1 MSSTKKFQLL
11 IVNILTA
18 SRIVFAIIMFPIF
31 FACGP
36 KTIGCILVCLFL
48 TDEVDGLLARKF
60 HVSTFFGAILD
71 SVSDK
76 LMSIA
81 SCILLCFINPYMIYS
96 IIIEVLIVIAN
107 VFIFTQKGNN
117 QSSKLGKFKTWIL
130 AICVV
135 LGFFVCKPSK
145 HLVNILVASPAILF
159 EFLTLF
165 GYLKKLLNTRFKYS
179 YKKPHYK
186 SMKEIKMMLFNPKFY
201 DENKDKQGLI
211 NYIYKNEKDI

>member
-1 MSSTKKFQLL
+1 MKSSKKLQLL
-11 IVNILTA
+11 LVNTLTA

-31 FACGP
+31 FAFGP
-36 KTIGCILVCLFL
+36 KTIGVILICLFL

-107 VFIFTQKGNN
+107 IFIFTQKGNN
-117 QSSKLGKFKTWIL
+117 QSSKIGKFKTWVL

-135 LGFFVCKPSK
+135 LGFFLCRPSN
-145 HLVNILVASPAILF
+145 HLTNILVSAPAIFF

-165 GYLKKLLNTRFKYS
+165 GYIKQLLNTKFKYS

-186 SMKEIKMMLFNPKFY
+186 SLKEINEMLFNPDFY
-201 DENKDKQGLI
+201 DKNKDKQGLI